1 MVTLF
6 SIVRIQD
13 VDRREGGIKTK
24 AVSCTKEEQ
33 TMRMNSCVANKQQ
46 QQQQQQHIYTTHKTE
61 STTTIRKQ

>member
-46 QQQQQQHIYTTHKTE
+46 QQQHIYTTHTTE